1 MNEPLLLDQASK
13 LARLL
18 LDNRLQLITA
28 ESCTGGWAAAACTAL
43 PGSSDWFAHGFVSY
57 SNESKKTL
65 LGVQDSTLERFGAVS
80 EAVAAE
86 MAQGARAAHTRAIAV
101 AITGI
106 AGPTGA
112 TPGKPV
118 GTVAFAWSWPEQ
130 LLGGAGVRT
139 ETIVLRG
146 DRTEI
151 RRRAVLHA
159 LQGAARLLEGLSGGA
174 GLA

>member
-18 LDNRLQLITA
+18 LENQCQLVTA

-43 PGSSDWFAHGFVSY
+43 PGSSHWFAHGIVSY
-57 SNESKKTL
+57 SNASKQAL
-65 LGVQDSTLERFGAVS
+65 LGVQPSTLESFGAVS

-86 MAQGARAAHTRAIAV
+86 MAQGARADHPQMISL

-112 TPGKPV
+112 SPGKPV
-118 GTVAFAWSWPEQ
+118 GTVAFAWSWPADRF
-130 LLGGAGVRT
+130 GGQGLRT
-139 ETIVLRG
+139 EMMVLRG
-146 DRTEI
+146 DRAEI
-151 RRRAVLHA
+151 RRRSVLHA
-159 LQGAARLLEGLSGGA
+159 LQGATRLLEGLSGGT